1 MNYLQGWGTFCQWKR
16 ENPEIPLPETL
27 NLSEINRF
35 AARFRLAQSYEG
47 INLKDY
53 PESSIEAYGSL
64 FGVFLAYSA
73 LEQLYKA
80 VGKPNN
86 VIADEWAIKEP
97 KIANKLRKSKRLLI
111 FIHEKLDSRRLKDK
125 IIKFQEKE
133 NDNILVIA
141 QAMRH
146 LVAHGIMTIHAGR
159 IKPQTTINFCNSVKQ
174 CVNDKSQ
181 ICFTEYILNNIIDE

>member
-1 MNYLQGWGTFCQWKR
+1 MSYPEGWSTFCQWR
-16 ENPEIPLPETL
+16 QENPEISLPEKL

-53 PESSIEAYGSL
+53 PESSVEAYGSL

-80 VGKPNN
+80 LGKPNRI
-86 VIADEWAIKEP
+86 IADEWAINEL
-97 KIANKLRKSKRLLI
+97 KIANKLRRSKRLLI
-111 FIHEKLDSRRLKDK
+111 FIHDKLDSHKLKDK
-125 IIKFQEKE
+125 VIKFQEKE
-133 NDNILVIA
+133 NNNILVIA

-159 IKPQTTINFCNSVKQ
+159 IAPQTTINFCNSVKQ

-181 ICFTEYILNNIIDE
+181 ICFTEYVLNKITDK

>member
-1 MNYLQGWGTFCQWKR
+1 MSYPQGWDTFCQWR
-16 ENPEIPLPETL
+16 QENPEIPLPETL

-53 PESSIEAYGSL
+53 PELAIEAYGSL

-80 VGKPNN
+80 VGKPNKI
-86 VIADEWAIKEP
+86 IADEWAINEP
-97 KIANKLRKSKRLLI
+97 KIANKLRRSKRLLI
-111 FIHEKLDSRRLKDK
+111 FIHDKLYPSKLKNK
-125 IIKFQEKE
+125 VIQFQDKE
-133 NDNILVIA
+133 NNNILVIA

-159 IKPQTTINFCNSVKQ
+159 ISPKTTINFCNSVKQ